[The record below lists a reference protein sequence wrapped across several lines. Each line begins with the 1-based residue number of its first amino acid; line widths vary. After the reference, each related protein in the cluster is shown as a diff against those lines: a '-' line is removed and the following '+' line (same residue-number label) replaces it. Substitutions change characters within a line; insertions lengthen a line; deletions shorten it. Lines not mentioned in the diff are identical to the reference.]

1 MSHSSVF
8 LVFKWSWS
16 NESTGSSQ
24 HVIPWDCIELRFS
37 NIKKKSASKTEFQTF
52 AFFVNLNWVIVAR
65 CSESLIK
72 IITTKG
78 SQHVYWSVPAALL
91 VRFRGDALGEAL
103 SETQEVKIKY
113 SEIKIT
119 VRKQNKAEGEWS
131 SVIITAGQN
140 ELTHG
145 IKSLLRNP
153 ADVHIIYSSS
163 ALFYFHRKPLFLQN
177 THKDRKTTLCHVKS
191 NLFTIMLTLP
201 ETFLHIYTDL
211 QRCASFH
218 LIGRQNI
225 LR

>member
-1 MSHSSVF
+1 MVQWEHRILSAC
-8 LVFKWSWS
+8 
-16 NESTGSSQ
+16 NT
-24 HVIPWDCIELRFS
+24 LRLYRAP
-37 NIKKKSASKTEFQTF
+37 ILKHKKKSASKTEFQTF

-177 THKDRKTTLCHVKS
+177 THKGRKPHYVMLNPIYSPSCWLYQKHFFTFTL
-191 NLFTIMLTLP
+191 
-201 ETFLHIYTDL
+201 IYKD
-211 QRCASFH
+211 APHF
-218 LIGRQNI
+218 I
-225 LR
+225 

>member
-1 MSHSSVF
+1 MVQWEHRILSAC
-8 LVFKWSWS
+8 
-16 NESTGSSQ
+16 NT
-24 HVIPWDCIELRFS
+24 LRLYRAP
-37 NIKKKSASKTEFQTF
+37 ILKHKKKSASKTEFQTF

-177 THKDRKTTLCHVKS
+177 THKGRKTTLCHVKS

-201 ETFLHIYTDL
+201 ETFLHIYTD
-211 QRCASFH
+211 
-218 LIGRQNI
+218 
-225 LR
+225 